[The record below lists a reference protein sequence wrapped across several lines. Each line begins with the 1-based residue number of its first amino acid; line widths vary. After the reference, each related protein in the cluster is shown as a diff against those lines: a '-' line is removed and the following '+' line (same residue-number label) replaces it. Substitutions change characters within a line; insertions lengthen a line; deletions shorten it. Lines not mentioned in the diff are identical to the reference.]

1 MCDIGHFVLAY
12 NHCCKWQ
19 DWNWLM
25 GRGWE
30 RKTTHI
36 HHKHTHKTYTHHRTQ
51 IQQAEVNTELVQ
63 VECVHKTPSLPL
75 SCFLFPSLPHPL
87 PLLLIHSSNRL
98 NRYVTCQIKEM
109 QLLFLRVSESTEG
122 GRCTCYNTTV
132 YSRELTNWYNKD
144 IRLKMN
150 KRWNHTKWVRFFF

>member
-75 SCFLFPSLPHPL
+75 SCFLFPSLPSFLPSVFPPFLCVLPFLFHQQDQVTVETPHTHPA
-87 PLLLIHSSNRL
+87 SSNKGVDRA
-98 NRYVTCQIKEM
+98 RM
-109 QLLFLRVSESTEG
+109 QVMWPSEVGNASTSIWP
-122 GRCTCYNTTV
+122 TWKFYFQVIPN
-132 YSRELTNWYNKD
+132 L
-144 IRLKMN
+144 
-150 KRWNHTKWVRFFF
+150 